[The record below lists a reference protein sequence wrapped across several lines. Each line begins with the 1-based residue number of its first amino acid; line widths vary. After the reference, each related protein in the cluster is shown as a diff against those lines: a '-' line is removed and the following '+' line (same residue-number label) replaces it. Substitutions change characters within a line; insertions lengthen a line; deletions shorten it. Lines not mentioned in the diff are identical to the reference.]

1 LPDSQH
7 DDDDRRCRLVRQR
20 LRPLAKLL
28 RVEINALILIKG
40 VATKRSNLNEK
51 MQMGRLTVRACL
63 FALALVVAILGS
75 SSAHAGCWPSENFPL
90 VCWLDTKG
98 EGCSEHHALTS
109 AKAVMYPYPNQSIY
123 EFETTHWWTGPPITA
138 CPPSKTI
145 KFTGIW
151 DRETGKAEE
160 KASTGWSSWS
170 RYVYC
175 SNNPWTGQ
183 GPSTVPICSGPANDA
198 NVGQPVTS
206 AMLSQSQRVNLLQVQ
221 EPLHTRCLQVEPDP
235 LGSEWLTGN
244 SFVRV
249 VVSHHEFQKI
259 EWHYFFQEFY
269 SFDGWNEVPAPKSKA
284 PLISTKKYTERRIAT
299 TTGRFWLNKQG
310 RWKIVAVPK
319 PTSVAAQLVATTVTN
334 ECPGARFNI
343 Q

>member
-1 LPDSQH
+1 
-7 DDDDRRCRLVRQR
+7 
-20 LRPLAKLL
+20 
-28 RVEINALILIKG
+28 
-40 VATKRSNLNEK
+40 

-63 FALALVVAILGS
+63 FASALVIAVLGS

-109 AKAVMYPYPNQSIY
+109 AKAVMYPHPNQSIY

-183 GPSTVPICSGPANDA
+183 GPPTVPICSGPANDP

-206 AMLSQSQRVNLLQVQ
+206 AMLSQSQRLNLLQVQ

-235 LGSEWLTGN
+235 MGSEWLTGN
-244 SFVRV
+244 SLVRV

-269 SFDGWNEVPAPKSKA
+269 SFDGWKEVPAPKSKV

-319 PTSVAAQLVATTVTN
+319 PTSPAAQLVATTVTN